1 MNGSRGIVLAAGG
14 VMLVL
19 IARRPGGLV
28 GNYKSAWAAGAV
40 LLGLSLIADVWPQGA
55 APLSVLV
62 VLGTIYKTGT
72 GSSAKPVPS
81 DQSTGGHQAPQ
92 AAGGSAARPG
102 RVTSQ

>member
-72 GSSAKPVPS
+72 GSSAKPHT
-81 DQSTGGHQAPQ
+81 STGGHQAPQ